1 MAETRPHDVFLDW
14 WRTHAIAQ
22 VEHQAVND
30 RVHDDAGWS
39 PRYLFNTAMSA
50 GIAILG
56 LLLSSPAVVIGAML
70 ISPLMGPIIGL
81 GFALA
86 TADAHQIKRAGIAL
100 FGGALFAILFCALL
114 VLVSPL
120 QNVTT
125 EIAARTRPNLFDLV
139 IALFSALAGSYA
151 TIRGRAGT
159 IVGVAIATAL
169 MPPLATIGF
178 GLATANS
185 TVFFGALLLFV
196 TNFVTI
202 ALTAAVMA
210 RLYGF
215 GPTLSPHQ
223 TVFQTIAIV
232 VTLALLA
239 VPLGL
244 SLRRIAFENFANIYA
259 RQAVTDVFGKQS
271 RISQIELDFR
281 SSPIKLTATVLTP
294 DYRSNAN
301 RAVAA
306 QFAKAAGQQAAVA
319 IEQYRVGTGP
329 GAADAAV
336 VQAAANQANVS
347 SIDAEVADL
356 LERLALVA
364 GVDQGRIMVDRD
376 NKSARVAATPLP
388 GAQLAAYH
396 MLELRVAQIEP
407 GWTIQLVPPAAA
419 LPTVSF
425 GDDGNPDA
433 LGRAAL
439 GEAIWAAR
447 RLGLAI
453 DVRGPVAQT
462 APVIEALA
470 TAGIAATRT
479 GGGAAVTMAWAVPD
493 PDAPPILPPSPARP
507 DTARLPTLPSAPESA
522 PAAQTRA
529 PAPRQ

>member
-1 MAETRPHDVFLDW
+1 MAETGPHHVLLAW

-22 VEHQAVND
+22 VEHQAVNE
-30 RVHDDAGWS
+30 RVHEDAGWS
-39 PRYLFNTAMSA
+39 QRYLFNTAMSA

-86 TADAHQIKRAGIAL
+86 TADAHQIKRASTAL
-100 FGGALFAILFCALL
+100 IGGSVFAVLFCALL

-125 EIAARTRPNLFDLV
+125 EIAARTRPNLFDLL

-169 MPPLATIGF
+169 MPPIAVIGF
-178 GLATANS
+178 GLATWNG
-185 TVFFGALLLFV
+185 TVFFGSLLLFV

-210 RLYGF
+210 RIYGF

-223 TVFQTIAIV
+223 TAFQSIAIL

-244 SLRRIAFENFANIYA
+244 SLRRIAFENFANSYA
-259 RQAVTDVFGKQS
+259 RQAVSDVFGSQA
-271 RISQIELDFR
+271 RISQLDLDFR

-294 DYRSNAN
+294 TYRADAN
-301 RAVAA
+301 RKVERT
-306 QFAKAAGQQAAVA
+306 FAKAAGQGAAVS

-329 GAADAAV
+329 GAAEAAAL
-336 VQAAANQANVS
+336 QAAASQGSVS
-347 SIDAEVADL
+347 SVDAEVAEL
-356 LERLALVA
+356 VERLALVA
-364 GVDQGRIMVDRD
+364 GVDQGQIMVDRD
-376 NKSARVAATPLP
+376 NKRARVAATLLP
-388 GAQLAAYH
+388 GAQLSAYH
-396 MLELRVAQIEP
+396 LLESRVAGVEP
-407 GWTIQLVPPAAA
+407 GWTIALVPPAAP
-419 LPTVSF
+419 LPDVSF
-425 GDDGNPDA
+425 GDDDAPDA
-433 LGRAAL
+433 AGRAAL
-439 GEAIWAAR
+439 GEAIWAAK

-453 DVRGPVAQT
+453 EVRGPIAQ
-462 APVIEALA
+462 A
-470 TAGIAATRT
+470 TTVVQAFAKAGIAATRV
-479 GGGAAVTMAWAVPD
+479 GGGRTVTLRWAVPD
-493 PDAPPILPPSPARP
+493 PTATPLPAPGATPTPAPPR
-507 DTARLPTLPSAPESA
+507 
-522 PAAQTRA
+522 
-529 PAPRQ
+529 

>member
-1 MAETRPHDVFLDW
+1 MVQPGSHQVLLSW

-22 VEHQAVND
+22 VEHQAVNE

-86 TADAHQIKRAGIAL
+86 TADAHQIKRATIAL
-100 FGGALFAILFCALL
+100 IGGSIFAVLFCALL
-114 VLVSPL
+114 VLMSPL

-125 EIAARTRPNLFDLV
+125 EIAARTRPNLFDLIV
-139 IALFSALAGSYA
+139 ALFSALAGSYA

-169 MPPLATIGF
+169 MPPLAVIGF
-178 GLATANS
+178 GLATWNG
-185 TVFFGALLLFV
+185 TVFFGSLLLFV

-210 RLYGF
+210 RIYGF

-223 TVFQTIAIV
+223 TVFQSIAIIG
-232 VTLALLA
+232 TLALLA

-259 RQAVTDVFGKQS
+259 RQAVKEVFGGQS
-271 RISQIELDFR
+271 RISQLDLDFH
-281 SSPIKLTATVLTP
+281 SVPLKLSATVLTP
-294 DYRSNAN
+294 NYRANAN
-301 RAVAA
+301 RDIERA
-306 QFAKAAGQQAAVA
+306 FAKAAGQGAAVS

-329 GAADAAV
+329 GAAEAAAI
-336 VQAAANQANVS
+336 QAAASQTSVS
-347 SIDAEVADL
+347 SVDAEIADL
-356 LERLALVA
+356 VERLALVA
-364 GVDQGRIMVDRD
+364 GVDEGQILVDRD
-376 NKSARVAATPLP
+376 NRRARVTATTLP

-396 MLELRVAQIEP
+396 MLELRVARIEP
-407 GWTIQLVPPAAA
+407 GWTITLVPPAAP
-419 LPTVSF
+419 LPTVTW
-425 GDDGNPDA
+425 GDGDASDAAAPDQA
-433 LGRAAL
+433 GRAAL
-439 GEAIWAAR
+439 GEAIWAAK

-453 DVRGPVAQT
+453 DVRGPAART
-462 APVIEALA
+462 APVIDAL
-470 TAGIAATRT
+470 TKAGVSATRV
-479 GGGAAVTMAWAVPD
+479 GGGAAVTMRWAVPD
-493 PDAPPILPPSPARP
+493 PDTPPVAASPVAATPSTTAAATTPA
-507 DTARLPTLPSAPESA
+507 TVAGG
-522 PAAQTRA
+522 
-529 PAPRQ
+529 